1 MGCGYLDFFAFTG
14 AFGFAFTGLG
24 VFAFGVGA
32 FTGLG
37 VFAFGVGGFTGDFAF
52 SGVFALGGEFEWEN

>member
-14 AFGFAFTGLG
+14 AFGF
-24 VFAFGVGA
+24 A